1 MFDLCL
7 ILLLTLS
14 GFFLGSVISF
24 ELVRLVTVWPGTNVI
39 CLFLLVLYLPHG

>member
-14 GFFLGSVISF
+14 GFFVISF